1 MASFPET
8 KTTNQ
13 ELFDTIREL
22 KKYAN
27 ANKSSVWRAVAS
39 RLAGAASQRAE
50 VNLNRISKNTKE
62 GETIIVPGKVL
73 GDGLLNKKVTIVA
86 YSATESAKQKIS
98 KGGGKFV
105 TIREHL
111 ASKPKDKPK
120 IIG

>member
-1 MASFPET
+1 MAYFPET
-8 KTTNQ
+8 KTTNR

-22 KKYAN
+22 KKFAN
-27 ANKSSVWRAVAS
+27 DSKGEVWRAVAS

-50 VNLNRISKNTKE
+50 VNLNRISKNTQE

-86 YSATESAKQKIS
+86 YSATDSAKQKIS
-98 KGGGKFV
+98 QGGGKFV
-105 TIREHL
+105 SIREHL

-120 IIG
+120 NLG